1 MGFTGAPVSQGLISV
16 ICVASILAA
25 TTSTQHYF
33 DLPLSPHL
41 TRDHQWWRLLTHQIA
56 FANSSELFIAAL
68 LLYFTSVPVERSLG
82 SHKYAS
88 FLFASFFW
96 STLLSL
102 LPLILFSRFGL
113 NRIPAGPFIVV
124 FSILAQSIRLMP
136 TVFYWRLFG
145 IEVTSRIALY
155 VLSAQLIFSQPPISL
170 SLFLLGLLTSS
181 LYLSNFLSLRKF
193 RLSPRVVTL
202 SQRFLTP
209 FVPNA
214 VIGTGILPSRSTAT
228 TLNEVMSLQRR
239 ANEQA
244 AGNAGG
250 GMAGFVR
257 GGTFLPSGTTA
268 TTSTVPPSR
277 PGVTTAR
284 GTTLTTVEAM
294 NTGVGGD
301 VPTPPLPTTTLTS
314 GSDTL
319 GTTTPIVPPASTSPA
334 MAAQTGPRAF
344 VRQWTQG
351 LTGGTNAAQPTQEQ
365 IAHLTAI
372 FPHHRRDLIVS
383 ALQTN
388 GLDVERAATTLLAS

>member
-102 LPLILFSRFGL
+102 LPLIFFSRFGL

-124 FSILAQSIRLMP
+124 FSILAQSIRLIP

-181 LYLSNFLSLRKF
+181 LYLSNFLSLRTF

-202 SQRFLTP
+202 SQRLLTP
-209 FVPNA
+209 FVSNA
-214 VIGTGILPSRSTAT
+214 VIGTGNLPSRSTAT

-268 TTSTVPPSR
+268 TTNTVPPSR

-284 GTTLTTVEAM
+284 GTTVGAM
-294 NTGVGGD
+294 NTGVGGG
-301 VPTPPLPTTTLTS
+301 VPTPPPPTTTITA
-314 GSDTL
+314 GSNTL
-319 GTTTPIVPPASTSPA
+319 GTATPIVPPTSTSPA
-334 MAAQTGPRAF
+334 VAARTGPRAF

-351 LTGGTNAAQPTQEQ
+351 LTGGTSAAQPTQEQ

-388 GLDVERAATTLLAS
+388 ELDVERAATTLLAS